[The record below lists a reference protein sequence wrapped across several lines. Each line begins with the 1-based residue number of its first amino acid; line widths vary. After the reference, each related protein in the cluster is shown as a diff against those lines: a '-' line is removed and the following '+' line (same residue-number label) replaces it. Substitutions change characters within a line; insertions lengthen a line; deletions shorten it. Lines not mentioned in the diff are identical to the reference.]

1 MLCGAPPR
9 PWPAARRHART
20 AVLCAR
26 ERVDLR
32 VGVEVA
38 HSLDVNDDQLV
49 AGSLKGEVGEGLGRH
64 PLRSVTVIDE
74 TGVGIVLDVFSV
86 DVMFNVEEWRLWSV
100 DQFNDS
106 H

>member
-1 MLCGAPPR
+1 MTFDFWRL
-9 PWPAARRHART
+9 WSHALS
-20 AVLCAR
+20 AEIAIAILFSCCC
-26 ERVDLR
+26 VDLW

-38 HSLDVNDDQLV
+38 NSLDVDDDQLV
-49 AGSLKGEVGEGLGRH
+49 AGSLKGEVGESLGRH
-64 PLRSVTVIDE
+64 PLRSVTVVDE

-86 DVMFNVEEWRLWSV
+86 DVMLNVEEWRLWSV